1 MAEFETLGLLAD
13 LEAIAN
19 ARHDGVLTILKI
31 RTDWR
36 VGFIIPTD
44 RTAIQSLAV
53 ADSFA
58 AAARAA
64 ITADKPTGP
73 G

>member
-19 ARHDGVLTILKI
+19 DRHDGVLTILRI
-31 RTDWR
+31 RTNWR

-53 ADSFA
+53 GDSFVA
-58 AAARAA
+58 AAQAA
-64 ITADKPTGP
+64 INADKATGP
-73 G
+73 S